1 MSPEV
6 QCVRGK
12 RNQKG
17 RRGRLC
23 VLTRYRENPD
33 SNVFDLKKNK
43 KLFTQ
48 SGSDSLLY
56 FLVDDLRCKK
66 TVDEHGIHW
75 EVGVTGM
82 VYYAL
87 CPENYVGQ

>member
-1 MSPEV
+1 MSLEV
-6 QCVRGK
+6 QCVRGE

-33 SNVFDLKKNK
+33 SNVLDLKKNK

-48 SGSDSLLY
+48 SGSNSLLY

>member
-1 MSPEV
+1 MCSI
-6 QCVRGK
+6 
-12 RNQKG
+12 
-17 RRGRLC
+17 
-23 VLTRYRENPD
+23 
-33 SNVFDLKKNK
+33 LKKNK
-43 KLFTQ
+43 TFTQ
-48 SGSDSLLY
+48 SGSHSLRY